1 MISAVGHETDT
12 TIADYVADLRA
23 PTPSAAAELAVY
35 DYWKTQEQ
43 VDVRRSQLQG
53 YLRRKME
60 VSRLRIEKSETKLKY
75 LHPEHK
81 LQEDRQRLADTE
93 EKLHMLLHRKVEQY
107 RHRFAVYM
115 EQMKGLSPLQKLN
128 QGYAYIEDV
137 DKKAVRSIEQ
147 VRCGDHLSAYV
158 TDGSIQMIVESVK
171 EERHG

>member
-1 MISAVGHETDT
+1 
-12 TIADYVADLRA
+12 
-23 PTPSAAAELAVY
+23 
-35 DYWKTQEQ
+35 
-43 VDVRRSQLQG
+43 
-53 YLRRKME
+53 
-60 VSRLRIEKSETKLKY
+60 
-75 LHPEHK
+75 
-81 LQEDRQRLADTE
+81 
-93 EKLHMLLHRKVEQY
+93 MLLHRKVEQY

-158 TDGSIQMIVESVK
+158 PDGSIQMIVESVK